1 MAEFELD
8 QFKSSWQNQ
17 SKKSVYDTTQIESM
31 LNKSSR
37 NYVKYILFI
46 SIIEFAIIF
55 AANIYYTFIGDDTS
69 ELRDMV
75 LRLGLRDTDVFEQ
88 TLAQLYLALKIVS
101 LILTATFVYFFYKN
115 YCKISVEANLRKLI
129 LQIIRFK
136 KTVQLFILANIIL
149 VITFTVILGAFTLMI
164 LSNQHIDLA
173 TPGIRNFIIALVMM
187 MGISVL
193 LIWIY
198 YRLVYGFILRRLAK
212 NLHQLQKIEQEN

>member
-1 MAEFELD
+1 MAEFDLD

-46 SIIEFAIIF
+46 SIIEFAIIL

-75 LRLGLRDTDVFEQ
+75 AQLGLRDTIIFEQ
-88 TLAQLYLALKIVS
+88 TLAQLYLGLKIVS

-115 YCKISVEANLRKLI
+115 YRKISVEANLRRLI

-149 VITFTVILGAFTLMI
+149 VITFTIILGAFTLMI

-212 NLHQLQKIEQEN
+212 NLHQLQKIEQQN